1 MGYVDSDFRR
11 ELDQITR
18 RIDEVTSEEV
28 EVAEGLAERKRRDGG
43 NVVSFRNNVVGLPIT
58 NDNEARRE
66 IEIRELEKQE
76 SNEREVLERLRDLQ
90 EKRKALEAQREEV
103 ERQILKGMGPGYSRK
118 YSDTHTMIERQ
129 NEIRARKSKF
139 G

>member
-28 EVAEGLAERKRRDGG
+28 VVAEGLAERKRRDGG

-103 ERQILKGMGPGYSRK
+103 ERKILKGMGPGYSRK
-118 YSDTHTMIERQ
+118 YSDTHTMIDRQ